1 MSQLSKTRMSKEFSV
16 KFELISKGKKQGKQ
30 ETFFEFFVKHFG
42 ALQFSPR
49 YKITIEVAK

>member
-1 MSQLSKTRMSKEFSV
+1 MSKEFSV